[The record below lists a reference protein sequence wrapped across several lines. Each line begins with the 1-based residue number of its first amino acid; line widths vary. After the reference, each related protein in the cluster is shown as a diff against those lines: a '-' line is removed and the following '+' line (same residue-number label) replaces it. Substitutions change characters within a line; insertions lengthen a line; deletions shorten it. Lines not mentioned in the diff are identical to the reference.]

1 MVFPACGF
9 SFMEGIFRRL
19 RSRFG
24 LAPEIPPDS
33 EREIVELPDEGRTVS
48 IEKALNSRCTS
59 DYDEDPRNFHW
70 GMFDRMKRLSE
81 DQVHSVVELA
91 RIPRFTAL
99 DVGIRAKEGLLTF
112 VIDNHAS
119 GIERDW
125 AMIESG
131 MQHQAVGLVC
141 AALGVGMAFR
151 NLGKDGKTLSDGV
164 HATVNIQLDAMKP
177 SYGASFWSDMPPV
190 EKKPWQRGNLPDP
203 ARDGTIPLTGALERL
218 KTEKGHGQQ
227 PTEESV
233 GQLLW
238 AARGRTPHFYKSR
251 PWGMTV
257 PTWAGEQGISSVYF
271 VSERGVSKYVNWHGG
286 RPTHLLGEAGQ
297 ADTQEISRV
306 LSSFSASLGLV
317 VLGRNEGF
325 GRALWEIGYQLL
337 NLLVQAHGLGISYR
351 AVLLDE
357 AQRTTLRR
365 LGIMDPVALLVT

>member
-1 MVFPACGF
+1 MRG
-9 SFMEGIFRRL
+9 RL
-19 RSRFG
+19 G

-286 RPTHLLGEAGQ
+286 
-297 ADTQEISRV
+297 
-306 LSSFSASLGLV
+306 
-317 VLGRNEGF
+317 
-325 GRALWEIGYQLL
+325 
-337 NLLVQAHGLGISYR
+337 
-351 AVLLDE
+351 
-357 AQRTTLRR
+357 
-365 LGIMDPVALLVT
+365 